1 MNSRPNTMSSAV
13 LPDDPKGRV
22 EVALMRVLRA
32 LVFRGDAH
40 SPLIELPNS
49 QLRCLHI
56 VGEQEGQKM
65 VELAHRMEIKLP
77 ALSQIVDR
85 LVKRGMVERHADPQ
99 DRRVVR
105 LGLTPQARELVAE
118 AHQAR
123 QARMDAT
130 LQNLSPQALEEVI
143 QGLQLLA
150 RAAETQEAE
159 ERQAQ
164 DAAQGEMAAGDAP
177 IEPLRSLNALGRRS
191 RRAKVL
197 VETVPEVSPLD

>member
-1 MNSRPNTMSSAV
+1 
-13 LPDDPKGRV
+13 
-22 EVALMRVLRA
+22 MRVLRA

-40 SPLIELPNS
+40 SPLIELPIS

-105 LGLTPQARELVAE
+105 LGLTPQAREFVTE

-130 LQNLSPQALEEVI
+130 LRNLSSESLEEVI

-150 RAAETQEAE
+150 QAAETQEAE
-159 ERQAQ
+159 ERHSQTAVQ
-164 DAAQGEMAAGDAP
+164 EETVVAEAP
-177 IEPLRSLNALGRRS
+177 VDPLNGLNVLGRRS

-197 VETVPEVSPLD
+197 VEAVPDVSPLD